1 MEERSRQT
9 TVLFADVSGSTQLYE
24 TAGDVAALDAIGL
37 CIGRLSQAAEY
48 TGGRVLKTMGGE
60 VMVLFPTPDAAADGG
75 SEMHAAVAALPPV
88 NGAKLGLRI
97 GLHSGPVIHRDHDGL
112 GS

>member
-37 CIGRLSQAAEY
+37 CIGRLSQAAES
-48 TGGRVLKTMGGE
+48 TGGRGVKNMGGGGMG
-60 VMVLFPTPDAAADGG
+60 VFSPADAAAERG
-75 SEMHAAVAALPPV
+75 PPIDPPR
-88 NGAKLGLRI
+88 GTPPP
-97 GLHSGPVIHRDHDGL
+97 GPRPPPRGRPRL
-112 GS
+112 